1 MLVVDDVELVLGG
14 SLVVGASLVV
24 GTSLELVE
32 LLVGTTV
39 DVDVL
44 VTASHVQ
51 TGEHTS
57 PGSHAKAPPGELGSH
72 GSPGSTMPFPHVPG
86 VVVVVVDVDDVVDDD
101 VVDEVDDVVV
111 VGGPLVDVVDDVS
124 QVHTDEHTS
133 PGAHVNA
140 PVGELGS
147 QGSPGSTTPFPQR
160 FGPVV
165 LVVEELV
172 VDEVL
177 VDELVVET
185 GSHVHVGEHTSPGS
199 HVNAPVGELGS
210 QGSPGST
217 MPFPHS
223 PAAVVVV
230 VDDEVVV
237 VEVAPLHSG
246 GYGTNSG
253 TARRS
258 MQSTLNSVTQST
270 HWTMSWTSTIARLQL
285 LPAGMVTP
293 GHVDGNP
300 MSLGDR
306 SSPPPHTLSGPPH
319 ALQIFSTFFDSASWI
334 AGIALPSPGS
344 GHRFECLPFKRASQH
359 FCSAFDFACRNF
371 VVSLPIAR

>member
-1 MLVVDDVELVLGG
+1 MVLVVDDVELVVGG
-14 SLVVGASLVV
+14 SLVV

-51 TGEHTS
+51 TTEHTS
-57 PGSHAKAPPGELGSH
+57 PGSHVNAPVGELGSH
-72 GSPGSTMPFPHVPG
+72 GSPGSTTPFPHRPG
-86 VVVVVVDVDDVVDDD
+86 VVVEDVDVVVDDD
-101 VVDEVDDVVV
+101 VVEDVDDVVLV
-111 VGGPLVDVVDDVS
+111 VGPLVEVVDDVS
-124 QVHTDEHTS
+124 QVHAAEHTS

-147 QGSPGSTTPFPQR
+147 HGSPGSTTPFPHSPGCEVVVVVDVVVVVETASHVHVAEHTSPGAHVNAPVGELGSHGSLGSTTPFPHR
-160 FGPVV
+160 PGPVV

-172 VDEVL
+172 VDELL

-185 GSHVHVGEHTSPGS
+185 GSQVHTDEQTSPGA

-210 QGSPGST
+210 HGSLGST
-217 MPFPHS
+217 TPFPHN
-223 PAAVVVV
+223 PGPVVVV
-230 VDDEVVV
+230 VDDVVTVV

-258 MQSTLNSVTQST
+258 RQSTLNSVTQST
-270 HWTMSWTSTIARLQL
+270 H
-285 LPAGMVTP
+285 
-293 GHVDGNP
+293 
-300 MSLGDR
+300 
-306 SSPPPHTLSGPPH
+306 
-319 ALQIFSTFFDSASWI
+319 
-334 AGIALPSPGS
+334 
-344 GHRFECLPFKRASQH
+344 
-359 FCSAFDFACRNF
+359 
-371 VVSLPIAR
+371 